1 MAELTKKQQRIIQ
14 RALKS
19 LFQLKS
25 FVIPKS
31 IKDLPMKDPLSREVR
46 LADNRRIY
54 LSDEGIA
61 SIKTI
66 VGTIEDGNLFDGL
79 ADYGE
84 IWTACWRILEGA
96 LSGGREP
103 ETSSD
108 LLEMV
113 RERVSERIAVHTFAV
128 SLFGVTLNGIDSIT
142 LGSTTITPSP
152 LPCIESAGIEHKH
165 AKLEDG
171 IDSTK
176 SKLWLISSATGT
188 PRRAEERFRERAEL
202 VAGMSAAVAA
212 TAYRRGA
219 SAFRI
224 GVAMSRDAV
233 GGRSTWFSWDHKK
246 QSLMTHHDLGHQQDF
261 KIDLSLAE
269 TLTTT
274 RLYTRAFGILESL
287 DRTEL

>member
-108 LLEMV
+108 LLEMDGARA
-113 RERVSERIAVHTFAV
+113 RERENRGAHILGFAIRCNAQWHRQYNPRIDHDNPV
-128 SLFGVTLNGIDSIT
+128 
-142 LGSTTITPSP
+142 
-152 LPCIESAGIEHKH
+152 
-165 AKLEDG
+165 
-171 IDSTK
+171 
-176 SKLWLISSATGT
+176 
-188 PRRAEERFRERAEL
+188 
-202 VAGMSAAVAA
+202 A
-212 TAYRRGA
+212 TAMHREC
-219 SAFRI
+219 
-224 GVAMSRDAV
+224 
-233 GGRSTWFSWDHKK
+233 
-246 QSLMTHHDLGHQQDF
+246 GH
-261 KIDLSLAE
+261 
-269 TLTTT
+269 
-274 RLYTRAFGILESL
+274 
-287 DRTEL
+287 RTQTCEA